1 MEKEKIFSVLTTLVL
16 ASARTSGMMASVSSA
31 WAASSRMMWVK
42 VPGLS
47 SEDTLLELERV
58 VTRMS
63 ASSRSWNECD
73 EFSFYEF
80 RLSVRILPGY
90 CCIGAGRADAL

>member
-1 MEKEKIFSVLTTLVL
+1 MDNLLTICLNKVEKENFFSVLTTLVL

-31 WAASSRMMWVK
+31 WAASSRRMWVK

-58 VTRMS
+58 VTMMS

-80 RLSVRILPGY
+80 RLKVRILPG
-90 CCIGAGRADAL
+90 